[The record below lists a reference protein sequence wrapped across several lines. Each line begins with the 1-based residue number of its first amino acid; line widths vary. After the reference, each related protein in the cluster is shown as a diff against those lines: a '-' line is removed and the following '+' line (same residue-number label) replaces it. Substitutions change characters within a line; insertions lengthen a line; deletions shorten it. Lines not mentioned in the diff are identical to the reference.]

1 MACSYSKEFRR
12 EVLAACDEGGGTRD
26 VATRFKVS
34 ESWVRRIKQERRELG
49 KTAPCLTR
57 NRIPEWAVYSDQI
70 LAIYDA
76 RPDTTLKELKAE
88 LGTKLSTKTL
98 CIACQKLKLTFK
110 KKSLLRQSN
119 NGGMSR

>member
-1 MACSYSKEFRR
+1 MARSYSKEFRR
-12 EVLAACDEGGGTRD
+12 EVLAACDAGGTTRV
-26 VATRFKVS
+26 VATRFDVS

-57 NRIPEWAVYSDQI
+57 KRIPEWAVYSDQI
-70 LAIYDA
+70 LAIYEA
-76 RPDTTLKELKAE
+76 RPDTTLEELKAE

-110 KKSLLRQSN
+110 KKSSLRQSKN
-119 NGGMSR
+119 AGTSR